1 MNPRFAQRR
10 LAELLSQF
18 PAVVL
23 IGPRQAGKTTLAL
36 AEMARHGDALYLDL
50 ELPSAQRQL
59 DDPEAFLLARRNR
72 LVILDEVQRLPE
84 LFAILRGVI
93 DLRRRDGEAAGQ
105 FLLLGSASG
114 VLLQQAGE
122 SLAGRVA
129 QLELTPFQAR
139 EILSPNRPAADLD
152 SLWVRGGFPLS
163 WLAPDETASLRWRD
177 AFIATYLERDI
188 PALAACRTLVV
199 DSENRPRRGQFLA
212 DSPPHSPAMGQEAGE
227 KWTAAVDLQPA
238 IPKSGRLLGPRIPAT
253 TLRRLWTM
261 LAHSQGGLLNQSQLA
276 ASLAISG
283 QTVARYIDLLCDL
296 MLVRRLPAWHGNVG
310 KRLVRAPKVYVRD
323 SGIVHA
329 LLGLADL
336 ESVLSHPIAGAS
348 WEGFVIEQLLAAY
361 PETEASFYR
370 TAHGAEAD
378 LVLAFRNGE
387 TWVVEIKR
395 ASAPTVSKGF
405 HLAAADVGATRK
417 LLVAPVAEAYPM
429 RDGIEVMNP
438 LAASGMA
445 GQ

>member
-1 MNPRFAQRR
+1 MNPRFVQADLSTL
-10 LAELLSQF
+10 LAQF

-23 IGPRQAGKTTLAL
+23 LGPRQAGKTTLAL
-36 AEMARHGDALYLDL
+36 AEFARRGDALYLDL

-59 DDPEAFLLARRNR
+59 DDPEAFLTGQRNR

-84 LFAILRGVI
+84 LFAVLRGVI
-93 DLRRRDGEAAGQ
+93 DQRRRAGEAAGQ

-114 VLLQQAGE
+114 LLLRQASE

-139 EILSPNRPAADLD
+139 EVLPAGAAAADLNAP
-152 SLWVRGGFPLS
+152 WVRGGFPLA
-163 WLAPDETASLRWRD
+163 WLAADDAASLRWRE

-188 PALAACRTLVV
+188 PA
-199 DSENRPRRGQFLA
+199 
-212 DSPPHSPAMGQEAGE
+212 
-227 KWTAAVDLQPA
+227 
-238 IPKSGRLLGPRIPAT
+238 LGPRIPAT

-261 LAHSQGGLLNQSQLA
+261 LAHQQGGLLNQSQLA
-276 ASLAISG
+276 ASLAVSG
-283 QTVARYIDLLCDL
+283 QTVMRYIDLLCDL

-310 KRLVRAPKVYVRD
+310 KRLVRAPKVYVCD
-323 SGIVHA
+323 SGIAHA

-336 ESVLSHPIAGAS
+336 EAILAHPVAGAS
-348 WEGFVIEQLLAAY
+348 WEGFVVEQLLAAA
-361 PETEASFYR
+361 PAVEASFYR

-378 LVLAFRNGE
+378 LVLRFRDGE

-395 ASAPTVSKGF
+395 SSAPTVSKGF

-417 LLVAPVAEAYPM
+417 LLVAPVATAYPL
-429 RDGIEVMNP
+429 RDGVEVMPP
-438 LAASGMA
+438 LEAVRGVS
-445 GQ
+445 QRQP

>member
-1 MNPRFAQRR
+1 MNLR
-10 LAELLSQF
+10 LAQKQLVDLLAQF

-23 IGPRQAGKTTLAL
+23 LGPRQTGKTTLAL
-36 AEMARHGDALYLDL
+36 TERDRRRDALYLDL

-59 DDPEAFLLARRNR
+59 DDPEAFLLQHRNR
-72 LVILDEVQRLPE
+72 LVILDEVQRKPD
-84 LFAILRGVI
+84 LFAVLRGII
-93 DLRRRDGEAAGQ
+93 DIRRQAGESAGQ

-114 VLLQQAGE
+114 ALLKQASE

-139 EILSPNRPAADLD
+139 EVLSAGAKDD
-152 SLWVRGGFPLS
+152 IHSLWARGGFPLS
-163 WLAPDETASLRWRD
+163 WLASDDAASLHWRE

-188 PALAACRTLVV
+188 PA
-199 DSENRPRRGQFLA
+199 
-212 DSPPHSPAMGQEAGE
+212 
-227 KWTAAVDLQPA
+227 
-238 IPKSGRLLGPRIPAT
+238 LGPRIPAT

-276 ASLAISG
+276 ASLAVSG

-296 MLVRRLPAWHGNVG
+296 MLVRRLHAWHGNVR

-329 LLGLADL
+329 LLGLTGLGSILA
-336 ESVLSHPIAGAS
+336 HPVAGAS
-348 WEGFVIEQLLAAY
+348 WEGFAIEQLLASTNDA
-361 PETEASFYR
+361 EASFYR
-370 TAHGAEAD
+370 TSHGAEAD

-387 TWVVEIKR
+387 NWVVEIKR
-395 ASAPTVSKGF
+395 ASAPTVSRGF
-405 HLAAADVGATRK
+405 HAAAADVGATRK
-417 LLVAPVAEAYPM
+417 LLIAPVSEPYPI

-438 LAASGMA
+438 ITAAGLVA
-445 GQ
+445 TH